1 MSKQYVWNS
10 DKEDF
15 ELVDVR
21 EGILAELARQDA
33 TQRKHAHNGGG
44 SKPQEPAIE
53 SAFRLIAKAFKKV
66 PRE

>member
-1 MSKQYVWNS
+1 
-10 DKEDF
+10 
-15 ELVDVR
+15 
-21 EGILAELARQDA
+21 LAELARQEKDA

-44 SKPQEPAIE
+44 SKPQESAIE